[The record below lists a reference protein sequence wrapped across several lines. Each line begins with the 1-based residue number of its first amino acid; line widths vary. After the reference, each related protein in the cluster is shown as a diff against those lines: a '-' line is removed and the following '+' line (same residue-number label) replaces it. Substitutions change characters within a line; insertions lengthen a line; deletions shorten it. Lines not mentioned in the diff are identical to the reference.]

1 MGWGGRYT
9 ACGKCLGRDNYNWNL
24 DDPEWCQCKKCVCG
38 GIVSGKYKIKGNVM
52 GEKPD
57 MVEQYGMMELSSA
70 NEEYRMKS
78 SNGTKSLGGTR
89 TPGELSMGEVSVTYM
104 RVEQSHL
111 VEPGPVESMEC

>member
-1 MGWGGRYT
+1 
-9 ACGKCLGRDNYNWNL
+9 
-24 DDPEWCQCKKCVCG
+24 
-38 GIVSGKYKIKGNVM
+38 M

-111 VEPGPVESMEC
+111 VEPGPVESMAC